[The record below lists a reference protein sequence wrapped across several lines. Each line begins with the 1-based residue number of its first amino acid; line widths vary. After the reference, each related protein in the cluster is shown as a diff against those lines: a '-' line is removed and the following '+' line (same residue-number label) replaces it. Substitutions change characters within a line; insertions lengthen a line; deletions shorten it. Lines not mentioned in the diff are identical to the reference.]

1 MRPALLVVEDDEEL
15 RQQIKWAFASEYL
28 VLEAYDRRT
37 ALGMIQHEAPRLVL
51 LDLRLPPATAT
62 ASEGLATLQQM
73 LQLDPR
79 TKVIVLS
86 GSEDR
91 AVAVEAVQRGA
102 WDYVSKP
109 ADLQVLRVILS
120 RAHHMITLEEEW
132 QQSQQNI
139 ANGTFLGMVG
149 QSQAMQR
156 VFEAARRVAPSNI
169 SVLITGESGVGK
181 EVVARTI
188 HALSPNAALPFIP
201 IHCAAIPETLLE
213 SELFGYERGAFTGA
227 DRQLKGRLEAAE
239 GGTVLLDEIGE
250 IAPAVQVKLLRFL
263 QDRQVERVGGREQ
276 IKMDLRI
283 MSTTNSDLQAS
294 IAKGRF
300 REDLF
305 YRLSVV
311 EILVPPLRERG
322 KDVLLLAQ
330 ALIVKYANELNT
342 RMKCF
347 SDRALQ
353 AIQTYPWPGNVRELE
368 NRVRR
373 AVLMS
378 EGPAIEPADL
388 DLPWNEP
395 KPPNTKLKHLKAE
408 LEKDLIQ
415 QALVSQNWNITR
427 AAQKLDITRQTLY
440 GMMKKYGFERHP

>member
-1 MRPALLVVEDDEEL
+1 MIR
-15 RQQIKWAFASEYL
+15 RQ
-28 VLEAYDRRT
+28 EA
-37 ALGMIQHEAPRLVL
+37 RLVL
-51 LDLRLPPATAT
+51 LDLGLPPAAAT
-62 ASEGLATLQQM
+62 AFEGLAALREM
-73 LQLDPR
+73 LQLDPG
-79 TKVIVLS
+79 TKVIVLT

-91 AVAVEAVQRGA
+91 AVAVKAVQRGA

-109 ADLQVLRVILS
+109 ADIRALRVILS
-120 RAHHMITLEEEW
+120 RAHHMITLEDEW
-132 QQSQQNI
+132 RQSQQNI

-156 VFEAARRVAPSNI
+156 VFEAVRRVAPSNI

-181 EVVARTI
+181 EVVARAI
-188 HALSPNAALPFIP
+188 HALSPNAARPFIP

-250 IAPAVQVKLLRFL
+250 ITPAVQVKLLRFL
-263 QDRQVERVGGREQ
+263 QDRQVERLGGREQ
-276 IKMDLRI
+276 IKVDLRI
-283 MSTTNSDLQAS
+283 LATTNSDLQAS

-305 YRLSVV
+305 YRLSVI

-322 KDVLLLAQ
+322 EDVLLLAQ
-330 ALIVKYANELNT
+330 ALIVKYPNELNT

-373 AVLMS
+373 AILMS
-378 EGPAIEPADL
+378 EGPAIQPADL
-388 DLPWNEP
+388 ELPWNEP
-395 KPPNTKLKHLKAE
+395 KPQSTKLKHLKAE

-427 AAQKLDITRQTLY
+427 AAQKLDITRQTLH
-440 GMMKKYGFERHP
+440 GMMKKYGLERHP